1 MTDGFPDPGG
11 QEQAEV
17 TVDRLPRREC
27 RGRRQVAPLA
37 PRAHDVEQ
45 TVQHAPHI
53 GGPGSPAGL
62 GRGNERLDQ
71 AILVVA
77 EGLTGAKVSNPCTIR
92 GRPHRSLQ
100 KGEVSPSEQP
110 STRPFTLAQRRVA
123 ALSKR
128 AVIRP
133 RRSVN
138 LAHRRSMAPNARRA
152 NTPLEH
158 HTASIKTGY
167 N

>member
-128 AVIRP
+128 AVRFSYSSQIRRLP
-133 RRSVN
+133 GDCREVGGAVPSKV
-138 LAHRRSMAPNARRA
+138 
-152 NTPLEH
+152 
-158 HTASIKTGY
+158 
-167 N
+167 